1 MRKGIIGYL
10 HTLDGFYEPTL
21 QQEEAG
27 GAAGALWLSQEF
39 FKRWSQF
46 ALYGYLLEVDDARIF
61 RIIDRHM
68 P

>member
-1 MRKGIIGYL
+1 VC
-10 HTLDGFYEPTL
+10 EPTL

-27 GAAGALWLSQEF
+27 GVAGALWLSQEF

-46 ALYGYLLEVDDARIF
+46 ASRGYLLEVDDAGIF
-61 RIIDRHM
+61 HIIDRFM